1 MSHLFIYI
9 LLSGRIDNPDN
20 LDADTMSKAAFV
32 QMDYLK
38 NDIITKDEFMRACL
52 GSDKII
58 TMLAYKMLDLCMTD
72 CA

>member
-1 MSHLFIYI
+1 
-9 LLSGRIDNPDN
+9 
-20 LDADTMSKAAFV
+20 MSKAAFV